1 MALSDK
7 TTEESTRGK
16 ISDRTGGAAA
26 AENTGTTALGL
37 IVCGVVVATVAVCA
51 MLAVWL
57 GYDRALYEASR
68 HLALIS
74 TAERQT
80 VGDAIFADEMQHWRL
95 QSIGYILVAVLVAGI
110 ILGVVAILL
119 RRIARHASAL
129 RTQRDFLD
137 RILETAGAPVLV
149 SEAGGRVT
157 RANAALE
164 DMLGRDSAPGADDFL
179 GQAAPDREWIGAL
192 LRTGNPADYP
202 RRDEV
207 TLVNKRSQRRRVRWV
222 TSVLEQSGGKVISTV
237 SIGTDVT
244 GERRSENELR
254 QQTTM
259 LRQAHR
265 IAKLCYWQWLP
276 TGEQHLEETD
286 GVYTYT
292 DDTEELFGH
301 SPEVLADAGGDYW
314 AVVVHPDDRELARTR
329 FIQFLRDSTPVHVQ
343 EYRILHPKFGERY
356 IRECGEKSFDADGRI
371 LNIAGTLQDVTDA
384 RRAQQALRENEA
396 KLRRGFR
403 MAKLGHWS
411 FEPNRPRPEGGFGV
425 YTYSEQVVEMYG
437 LRGEQLDSAGD
448 HFYETYIH
456 PDDRDELKRQN
467 ESFLVDDRATYT
479 HEYRFMRPEGRLAY
493 IRESAEKI
501 RDAAGR
507 VIQVIG
513 TVQDVTDQRLADIAL
528 RESEAKLKQGFRIA
542 KMGHWAYD
550 ATKTRDVGAP
560 IQYTWSEEAA
570 EIFGVSVRTLD
581 ESGAAFYEH
590 HVHRD
595 DHDDL
600 KKLDRDF
607 LSGDMP
613 GYTQEY
619 RIVRPDG
626 TVRHI
631 LESAEKRLDRSGRV
645 VQVNGIVQDVTGL
658 RRSALSMR
666 RVERQLRRAYRLAR
680 LGYWYWET
688 DTGQGEFDEASR
700 VSDEICEIFGV
711 TREELNWDDIAA
723 FCARYVYPEDREM
736 VWKVFSDFDAG
747 KMDHYTITYRFL
759 HPSGEVH
766 SVRSVSERI
775 RDEHGRPLYGI
786 GVIQDFTQIKAAE
799 ETLQRSEYQLR
810 RAQRVAKL
818 YCWHTE
824 EGPQRQTRMV
834 FDQEFYADVLRH
846 QPKEAV
852 LSPSNYVERF
862 VHPDDRARLLPITGA
877 FEREEIDTY
886 SIEYRLL
893 REDGSIVYIR
903 SAAER
908 MRDADGRSAQM
919 FGAIQDVTDL
929 HQRERELTEAKNE
942 AEFANRSKSDFLA
955 NMSHELRTPLNAII
969 GFSQVIR
976 DQLFGPDQTRYVDY
990 ARDIYD
996 SGQMLLDHINDILD
1010 LSKLEAG
1017 KQVLYEETVTLAQA
1031 VDDCRKIIAPRAAE
1045 GAVKIGVGD
1054 FRDLPKVWAEERA
1067 LKQIFTN
1074 LLSNAVKFTPR
1085 GGSVDVEGA
1094 MTGNGELCLVV
1105 RDTGIG
1111 IASDVLPHLFL
1122 PFHQGDN
1129 STSRRYDGT
1138 GLGLAITRRLVELHG
1153 GRIEI
1158 ESELGQGTTVKVFLP
1173 AERLIVDSKPAD
1185 DTARIAV

>member
-1 MALSDK
+1 MALRENGSGQAIAGK
-7 TTEESTRGK
+7 TS
-16 ISDRTGGAAA
+16 GAAA
-26 AENTGTTALGL
+26 AASTGTKALGL
-37 IVCGVVVATVAVCA
+37 IVCGVVVATIAVCA
-51 MLAVWL
+51 TLAIWL

-68 HLALIS
+68 HLALVA
-74 TAERQT
+74 TAERET
-80 VGDAIFADEMQHWRL
+80 VGDAIVADEMQHWRL
-95 QSIGYILVAVLVAGI
+95 QSVGYVAVAVIVAGI
-110 ILGVVAILL
+110 ILGVVGVLL
-119 RRIARHASAL
+119 RRIARHAVAL
-129 RTQRDFLD
+129 RTQHDFLD

-149 SEAGGRVT
+149 SESGGRIM
-157 RANAALE
+157 RANAAL
-164 DMLGRDSAPGADDFL
+164 DQMIGRDGDAGDSL
-179 GQAAPDREWIGAL
+179 SQAGPDREWIGVL
-192 LRTGNPADYP
+192 LKAGEPSDYP

-207 TLVNKRSQRRRVRWV
+207 TLVNKLGQRRRVRWV
-222 TSVLEQSGGKVISTV
+222 TSVLEQRSGKVISTV

-254 QQTTM
+254 RQTTM

-265 IAKLCYWQWLP
+265 IAKLCYWQWSP
-276 TGEQHLEETD
+276 SGDRHLEEAD
-286 GVYTYT
+286 GIYTYT
-292 DDTEELFGH
+292 DDTEELFGYNA
-301 SPEVLADAGGDYW
+301 ETLAAAGADYW
-314 AVVVHPDDRELARTR
+314 TMVVHPDDREVARAR
-329 FIQFLRDSTPVHVQ
+329 FTQFLRDSTPVHVQ

-356 IRECGEKSFDADGRI
+356 IRECGEKSFDVDGGI
-371 LNIAGTLQDVTDA
+371 LDLAGTLQDVTDA

-411 FEPNRPRPEGGFGV
+411 FEPNRPRPDGGFGV
-425 YTYSEQVVEMYG
+425 YTYSDQVVEMYG
-437 LRGEQLDSAGD
+437 LRGEQLDAAGD
-448 HFYETYIH
+448 RFYETFIH
-456 PDDRDELKRQN
+456 PDDRAELRALN
-467 ESFLVDDRATYT
+467 ASFLVDDRATYT
-479 HEYRFMRPEGRLAY
+479 HEYRFLRPDGHLAY

-501 RDAAGR
+501 RDDAGR
-507 VIQVIG
+507 VLQVIG

-550 ATKTRDVGAP
+550 ASHSTDIAK
-560 IQYTWSEEAA
+560 INYTWSDEAA
-570 EIFGVSVRTLD
+570 EIFGVPAAVLR
-581 ESGAAFYEH
+581 ESGETFYERF
-590 HVHRD
+590 VHRD
-595 DHDDL
+595 DRDDL

-607 LSGDMP
+607 LP
-613 GYTQEY
+613 GEQQAYTQEY
-619 RIVRPDG
+619 RIIRPDG
-626 TVRHI
+626 SVRYL
-631 LESAEKRLDRSGRV
+631 LESAEKRLDANGRV
-645 VQVNGIVQDVTGL
+645 MQVNGIVQDVTGL

-688 DTGQGEFDEASR
+688 DATEGEADAVSR
-700 VSDEICEIFGV
+700 ISDEICEIFGV
-711 TREELNWDDIAA
+711 TQEELHWDDIDA
-723 FCARYVYPEDREM
+723 FCTRYVYPEDREM
-736 VWKVFSDFDAG
+736 VARVFADFDAG
-747 KMDHYTITYRFL
+747 KMDHYTISYRFL

-786 GVIQDFTQIKAAE
+786 GIIQDFTQIKAAE

-824 EGPQRQTRMV
+824 EGPQRQQRMV
-834 FDQEFYADVLRH
+834 FDHEFYADILRH
-846 QPKEAV
+846 EPQEAV
-852 LSPSNYVERF
+852 ASPSDYVQRF
-862 VHPDDRARLLPITGA
+862 VHPDDRARLLPVTGA

-908 MRDADGRSAQM
+908 MRDADGRAGQM

-976 DQLFGPDQTRYVDY
+976 DQLFGPDQSRYVDY
-990 ARDIYD
+990 ARDIHE
-996 SGQMLLDHINDILD
+996 SGRLLLELINDILD
-1010 LSKLEAG
+1010 MSKLEAG
-1017 KQVLYEETVTLAQA
+1017 KQQLYEEILSLTQV
-1031 VDDCRKIIAPRAAE
+1031 VDDCRKIIAARASE
-1045 GAVKIGVGD
+1045 VAVKLSTGD
-1054 FRDLPKVWAEERA
+1054 LSALPKVWAEERA
-1067 LKQIFTN
+1067 LKQILLN

-1085 GGSVDVEGA
+1085 GGSVRIEGA
-1094 MTGNGELCLVV
+1094 MTDRGEVCLVV

-1111 IASDVLPHLFL
+1111 IAAEMLPHLFL

-1129 STSRRYDGT
+1129 STSRRYGGT

-1158 ESELGQGTTVKVFLP
+1158 ESEIGEGTVVRVFLP
-1173 AERLIVDSKPAD
+1173 PERLVVDSTPAQD
-1185 DTARIAV
+1185 APRIAV